1 MVVVVLVVVVV
12 VLVVVVV
19 VLVVVVVVL
28 MSVAWLVGV
37 GVDSWSLPQELRIAR
52 KRI

>member
-12 VLVVVVV
+12 VLVVVVC
-19 VLVVVVVVL
+19 L
-28 MSVAWLVGV
+28 AGV
-37 GVDSWSLPQELRIAR
+37 GVDSSLLPQELRIAR